1 MHILCLGVNHHTA
14 PVALREKLAL
24 EEQQVYSALV
34 RLGCDESSGVQ
45 QISELVILSTCNRVE
60 YYAVAPRTCFDPLK
74 VLLAETS
81 GVALE
86 QFEPYLFCLSDQE
99 VVTHLLRVAAGLESL
114 ILGEPQI
121 LGQVADALELARNHK
136 AIGSLLS
143 RLFEFAI
150 RAGKRVRTETT
161 IARNPASI
169 SSVAVRLAEEAF
181 TDLPA
186 ARVLIVGAGEMAE
199 LAVEALRKRGV
210 AQIQVLNR
218 TLQRAHDL
226 AQRWNAQAGT
236 FESLLP
242 ALVQA
247 DIVIASTGAPHTIIS
262 QDAVIQAMQL
272 RPQRP
277 LIMIDIAVPRD
288 IESQVANTPGVHL
301 YDMDS
306 LQAGLDRS
314 LTLRASQA
322 PLAEEILLQVQ
333 AEFEQSLMMLD
344 VFPIIAEMHQ
354 RAEQLRQAELQKTLR
369 RLPDLSEEEMQHLNA
384 LTQALVKKLLHAP
397 ITRLRQS
404 AGSSQ
409 AAEVAS
415 LTRQLFDLDQPSNP
429 NWAGLD

>member
-14 PVALREKLAL
+14 PVALRETLAL
-24 EEQQVYSALV
+24 EEQQVYSALA
-34 RLGCDESSGVQ
+34 RLECGDNSGVQ
-45 QISELVILSTCNRVE
+45 QILELVILSTCNRVE
-60 YYAVAPRTCFDPLK
+60 YYAVAPRACFDPLK
-74 VLLAETS
+74 VLLAEAS

-86 QFEPYLFCLSDQE
+86 QLEPYLFYLSDQE
-99 VVTHLLRVAAGLESL
+99 AVTHLLRVAAGLNSL

-121 LGQVADALELARNHK
+121 LGQVADALELARDHK
-136 AIGSLLS
+136 AVGSLLS

-181 TDLPA
+181 TDLPSA
-186 ARVLIVGAGEMAE
+186 HVLIVGAGEMAE

-218 TLQRAHDL
+218 TLQRAHEL

-236 FESLLP
+236 FENLLP
-242 ALVQA
+242 ALVRA
-247 DIVIASTGAPHTIIS
+247 DIVITSTGAPHTVIS

-272 RPQRP
+272 RPRRP

-288 IESQVANTPGVHL
+288 IESQVADTPGVHL

-354 RAEQLRQAELQKTLR
+354 RAEQFRQAELQKTLR

-415 LTRQLFDLDQPSNP
+415 LTRLLFDLDQPSNP